1 MRTRYILA
9 AAAILG
15 AALALTACCK
25 RPLLNQVSFNK
36 DAITPNADGDE
47 DVVLVTFDLS
57 RSADISI
64 YFEDEAGERYTFR
77 DRVYHGPSVE
87 KPYTVYFAG
96 VVDGYVL
103 PGEAFERFTVEK
115 RVLQDG
121 TYTWTVEATDNL
133 GHTEQSTGTLVITD
147 ADTTLP
153 ELQGFSLFPS
163 VITPNRDSISDRA
176 TIVVDLKKDVEELN
190 VYLVGE
196 DDDTH
201 YYVEEK
207 EKATKLNEAGYH
219 EFDYDAGVDRGADP
233 PPDGTYT
240 VIMEARDAVGQWTK
254 ATGTLI
260 IENGGV
266 PRVYILNAEA
276 EWSGGIEGGGP
287 SVSIPL
293 GGTLY
298 FTLTVEND
306 SRVPI
311 RTSGPPPGTVYD
323 SDQNYA
329 TLGKHQEPGVF
340 RVGIHCETSPIDH
353 PWRWAVGGPD
363 ELMEV
368 TDGPNMYYY
377 LPAGE
382 RAVIS
387 GGIRFVEVVP
397 ARNPQYC
404 YASLIHEDVEISLV
418 NYRVDAVSVFIE
430 VP

>member
-1 MRTRYILA
+1 M
-9 AAAILG
+9 LG
-15 AALALTACCK
+15 VALALTACCEK
-25 RPLLNQVSFNK
+25 PLLSDVSFNK
-36 DAITPNADGDE
+36 QMITPNADGDE

-64 YFEDEAGERYTFR
+64 YFDDKEGNRYYFR
-77 DRVYHGPSVE
+77 DHVHHGPSVE

-96 VVDGYVL
+96 VVNGYLL

-121 TYTWTVEATDNL
+121 IYTWTVEAADTQ
-133 GHTEQSTGTLVITD
+133 GHTEWATGTLTIAD
-147 ADTTLP
+147 ADTSLP
-153 ELQGFSLFPS
+153 ELRGFSVYTGYGVHTP
-163 VITPNRDSISDRA
+163 VITPNRDSLSDRA
-176 TIVVDLKKDVEELN
+176 TIVVDLKKDVEELF
-190 VYLVGE
+190 VYLLGE
-196 DDDTH
+196 GDDTR
-201 YYVEEK
+201 YYVEEA
-207 EKATKLNEAGYH
+207 EKATELNEAGYH

-240 VIMEARDAVGQWTK
+240 VIMEARDGVGQWTK
-254 ATGTLI
+254 ATGELV

-266 PRVYILNAEA
+266 PRAYILNAEVD
-276 EWSGGIEGGGP
+276 WSGGMEGGGP
-287 SVSIPL
+287 RVSLPL
-293 GGTLY
+293 SGTLY

-329 TLGKHQEPGVF
+329 TLSKYQEPGVF

-353 PWRWAVGGPD
+353 PWRWAIGGPD
-363 ELMEV
+363 DLEEIV
-368 TDGPNMYYY
+368 VGDDTYYY
-377 LPAGE
+377 LPADE
-382 RAVIS
+382 RAVVT

-418 NYRVDAVSVFIE
+418 NFRVDAVQLTID

>member
-1 MRTRYILA
+1 
-9 AAAILG
+9 
-15 AALALTACCK
+15 LALTACCE
-25 RPLLNQVSFNK
+25 RPLLRDVSFNK

-64 YFEDEAGERYTFR
+64 YLEDEAGERYYFR
-77 DRVYHGPSVE
+77 DHIHHGPSVG
-87 KPYTVYFAG
+87 KPYTLYFAG

-103 PGEAFERFTVEK
+103 PGETFDGFTVEK

-121 TYTWTVEATDNL
+121 VYTWTVEATDIQ
-133 GHTEQSTGTLVITD
+133 GHTERVNGSLTIAD
-147 ADTTLP
+147 ADTSLP
-153 ELQGFSLFPS
+153 ELRGFSVFPPI
-163 VITPNRDSISDRA
+163 ITPNRDSISDRA
-176 TIVVDLKKDVEELN
+176 TIVVDLKKDVEELF

-196 DDDTH
+196 DDDTR
-201 YYVEEK
+201 YFVQES

-219 EFDYDAGVDRGADP
+219 EFDYDAGVDLGAEP
-233 PPDGTYT
+233 PPDGAYT

-254 ATGTLI
+254 ATGALT

-266 PRVYILNAEA
+266 PRAYILNAEV

-306 SRVPI
+306 GTVPI

-353 PWRWAVGGPD
+353 PWRWAVGGPGD
-363 ELMEV
+363 LVEV
-368 TDGPNMYYY
+368 VDGPNTYYY
-377 LPAGE
+377 LPAGA
-382 RAVIS
+382 RAVVS
-387 GGIRFVEVVP
+387 GGIRFVDVVK

-418 NYRVDAVSVFIE
+418 NYRVDAVSVTIE
-430 VP
+430 AP